1 MSLDAYKLATSGLKV
16 TREQQGLTVES
27 VDDAMEEFQNEMDEM
42 KLITD
47 TMNEFQASQ
56 FTAEEEKAL
65 EDELEALMQ
74 ETAASS
80 SLPHLPEVPSRPI
93 PQESKHSDLQ
103 ERKEAL
109 LS

>member
-1 MSLDAYKLATSGLKV
+1 MSLDAYKLAASGLKV
-16 TREQQGLTVES
+16 SREQQGLTVES

-74 ETAASS
+74 ETAVSS
-80 SLPHLPEVPSRPI
+80 SLPLPEVPSRPI